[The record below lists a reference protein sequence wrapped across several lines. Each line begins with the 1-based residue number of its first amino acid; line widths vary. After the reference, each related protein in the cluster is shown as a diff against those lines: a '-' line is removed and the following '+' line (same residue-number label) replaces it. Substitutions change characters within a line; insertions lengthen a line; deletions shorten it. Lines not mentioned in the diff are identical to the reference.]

1 MPAICV
7 AIRNF
12 SANFPDIALTLVV
25 PREQGAT
32 TSLASY
38 QLEVLREKNRDL
50 NRHLHELIETASDN
64 EQLVVRVH
72 SLTVALMRERTLAD
86 TVRRIVAALT
96 EDFHT
101 ELVRLALFRAPS
113 DDLPKADWLI
123 VAPKDAK
130 RWSAFDEFL
139 KRTEPLCGRLQPEK
153 LDALFRHAS
162 QRSEIRRARSYRRH
176 RHARDWRQRSEPLPS
191 RHGHRVPEADRRG
204 HRRRDRPVLDSL
216 MSVDSLSGAIDRFI
230 DYLRTERRYSPATI
244 ANYSR
249 SLQRLFEHV
258 ESLKIS
264 RWRDVHA
271 DQIQNLIARTHRGGL
286 SPGSLRD
293 MLSAYRS
300 FYRYLA
306 RESIA
311 VTNPAIGIRS
321 PKSPRK
327 LPQVLDVDEVAALL
341 DFPVDDPEA
350 VRDRALLELLY
361 SSGLRVSELT
371 SVRWRDLDLQEGL
384 IRVTGKG
391 SKTRIVPV
399 GRRALDALQSLRNQ
413 DQPGLDDPLVHGRL
427 GKPLTPGGVRL
438 RLKRR
443 AKDQG
448 VWKRVYP
455 HLLRHSCASHV
466 LESSGDLRAV
476 QELLG
481 HADIGTTQIYTHL
494 DFQHLARVYDAAH
507 PRARRAQ
514 K

>member
-1 MPAICV
+1 MSGSLHHAI
-7 AIRNF
+7 
-12 SANFPDIALTLVV
+12 
-25 PREQGAT
+25 EQ
-32 TSLASY
+32 
-38 QLEVLREKNRDL
+38 
-50 NRHLHELIETASDN
+50 
-64 EQLVVRVH
+64 
-72 SLTVALMRERTLAD
+72 
-86 TVRRIVAALT
+86 
-96 EDFHT
+96 
-101 ELVRLALFRAPS
+101 
-113 DDLPKADWLI
+113 
-123 VAPKDAK
+123 
-130 RWSAFDEFL
+130 
-139 KRTEPLCGRLQPEK
+139 
-153 LDALFRHAS
+153 
-162 QRSEIRRARSYRRH
+162 
-176 RHARDWRQRSEPLPS
+176 
-191 RHGHRVPEADRRG
+191 
-204 HRRRDRPVLDSL
+204 
-216 MSVDSLSGAIDRFI
+216 FI
-230 DYLRTERRYSPATI
+230 DYLRNEKRYSPATI
-244 ANYSR
+244 ANYTR
-249 SLQRLFEHV
+249 SLKQLGAHLV
-258 ESLKIS
+258 TLQVA
-264 RWRDVHA
+264 RWRDVHG
-271 DQIQNLIARTHRGGL
+271 DQIQGFIAKSHRAGL

-306 RESIA
+306 REGAASA
-311 VTNPAIGIRS
+311 NPAIGVRS

-327 LPQVLDVDEVAALL
+327 LPQVLDVDEIAALL
-341 DFPVDDPEA
+341 DFPADDPEA

-371 SVRWRDLDLQEGL
+371 GVRWRDLDPAEGL

-399 GRRALDALQSLRNQ
+399 GSKALAALQALREQ
-413 DQPGLDDPLVHGRL
+413 DHPGADDPLVRGRL
-427 GKPLTPGGVRL
+427 GKPLTPDGVRT

-507 PRARRAQ
+507 PRAKRRA

>member
-1 MPAICV
+1 M
-7 AIRNF
+7 
-12 SANFPDIALTLVV
+12 
-25 PREQGAT
+25 
-32 TSLASY
+32 
-38 QLEVLREKNRDL
+38 
-50 NRHLHELIETASDN
+50 ETD
-64 EQLVVRVH
+64 
-72 SLTVALMRERTLAD
+72 
-86 TVRRIVAALT
+86 
-96 EDFHT
+96 
-101 ELVRLALFRAPS
+101 P
-113 DDLPKADWLI
+113 
-123 VAPKDAK
+123 
-130 RWSAFDEFL
+130 
-139 KRTEPLCGRLQPEK
+139 
-153 LDALFRHAS
+153 
-162 QRSEIRRARSYRRH
+162 
-176 RHARDWRQRSEPLPS
+176 
-191 RHGHRVPEADRRG
+191 
-204 HRRRDRPVLDSL
+204 
-216 MSVDSLSGAIDRFI
+216 LSGAIDRFI

-244 ANYSR
+244 ANYTR
-249 SLQRLFEHV
+249 SLRQLYEYV
-258 ESLKIS
+258 GALKIS
-264 RWRDVHA
+264 RWRDVHS
-271 DQIQNLIARTHRGGL
+271 DQIQSFIAKTHRGGL

-306 RESIA
+306 REGLA
-311 VTNPAIGIRS
+311 ATNPAIGIRS

-327 LPQVLDVDEVAALL
+327 LPQVLDVDEVSALL
-341 DFPVDDPEA
+341 DFPADDPEA

-371 SVRWRDLDLQEGL
+371 SVRWRDLDLQDGL

-391 SKTRIVPV
+391 NKTRIVPV
-399 GRRALDALQSLRNQ
+399 GSRARDALEALRKQ

-507 PRARRAQ
+507 PRARRPS

>member
-1 MPAICV
+1 MA
-7 AIRNF
+7 
-12 SANFPDIALTLVV
+12 
-25 PREQGAT
+25 G
-32 TSLASY
+32 
-38 QLEVLREKNRDL
+38 
-50 NRHLHELIETASDN
+50 
-64 EQLVVRVH
+64 
-72 SLTVALMRERTLAD
+72 
-86 TVRRIVAALT
+86 
-96 EDFHT
+96 
-101 ELVRLALFRAPS
+101 
-113 DDLPKADWLI
+113 
-123 VAPKDAK
+123 
-130 RWSAFDEFL
+130 
-139 KRTEPLCGRLQPEK
+139 
-153 LDALFRHAS
+153 
-162 QRSEIRRARSYRRH
+162 
-176 RHARDWRQRSEPLPS
+176 
-191 RHGHRVPEADRRG
+191 
-204 HRRRDRPVLDSL
+204 
-216 MSVDSLSGAIDRFI
+216 DSLSTAIDRFV

-249 SLQRLFEHV
+249 SLQRLVVHA
-258 ESLKIS
+258 ESLNIK
-264 RWRDVHA
+264 RWRDVHS
-271 DQIQNLIARTHRGGL
+271 DQIQNLIARSHRGGL

-300 FYRYLA
+300 FYRFLA
-306 RESIA
+306 REGIA
-311 VTNPAIGIRS
+311 ATNPAIGVRS
-321 PKSPRK
+321 PKTPRK

-341 DFPVDDPEA
+341 DFPADDPEA

-371 SVRWRDLDLQEGL
+371 SVRWRDLDLHEGL

-399 GRRALDALQSLRNQ
+399 GRRARDALEALRNQ
-413 DQPGLDDPLVHGRL
+413 DQPGLDDPLVCGRL

-507 PRARRAQ
+507 PRARRKA
-514 K
+514 

>member
-1 MPAICV
+1 MSAGSLHAAI
-7 AIRNF
+7 
-12 SANFPDIALTLVV
+12 
-25 PREQGAT
+25 
-32 TSLASY
+32 
-38 QLEVLREKNRDL
+38 
-50 NRHLHELIETASDN
+50 
-64 EQLVVRVH
+64 
-72 SLTVALMRERTLAD
+72 
-86 TVRRIVAALT
+86 
-96 EDFHT
+96 
-101 ELVRLALFRAPS
+101 
-113 DDLPKADWLI
+113 
-123 VAPKDAK
+123 AK
-130 RWSAFDEFL
+130 F
-139 KRTEPLCGRLQPEK
+139 G
-153 LDALFRHAS
+153 
-162 QRSEIRRARSYRRH
+162 
-176 RHARDWRQRSEPLPS
+176 
-191 RHGHRVPEADRRG
+191 
-204 HRRRDRPVLDSL
+204 
-216 MSVDSLSGAIDRFI
+216 
-230 DYLRTERRYSPATI
+230 DYLRNEKRYSPATI
-244 ANYSR
+244 ANYTR
-249 SLQRLFEHV
+249 SLNQLGAQLQVLHV
-258 ESLKIS
+258 A
-264 RWRDVHA
+264 RWRDVHT
-271 DQIQNLIARTHRGGL
+271 DQLQGFIAKSHRSGL

-306 RESIA
+306 REGEA
-311 VTNPAIGIRS
+311 AANPAIGVRS

-327 LPQVLDVDEVAALL
+327 LPQVLDVDEVSALL
-341 DFPVDDPEA
+341 DFPAGDPEA

-371 SVRWRDLDLQEGL
+371 GVRWRDLDLAEGL

-399 GRRALDALQSLRNQ
+399 GAKAIAALRTLREQ
-413 DQPGLDDPLVHGRL
+413 DGPTADDPLVRGRL
-427 GKPLTPGGVRL
+427 GRPLTPGGVRA

-507 PRARRAQ
+507 PRAKRR